1 MLNCRRGLTFHI
13 CHFLR
18 RLLQPI
24 YDRRTHS
31 TTFNTG
37 IDVIDALED
46 WSKKGLLQSNTL
58 FVTLHIHDLC
68 TIFPHESTMAAVQR
82 FLEEYVIDGRVQ
94 GITIP
99 NIIVLVR
106 LYLENQFLL
115 YDNKLYRQI
124 RGSGVNS
131 PLTLPLANIYLY
143 YWQQDLVAIVDKQHG
158 IFGRQDYHSPDF
170 SF

>member
-1 MLNCRRGLTFHI
+1 MVKCRRGLTNKI
-13 CHFLR
+13 SHFLT

-24 YDRRTHS
+24 YDRLTHS
-31 TTFNTG
+31 ITFKTG
-37 IDVIDALED
+37 IDVIDAVED

-58 FVTLHIHDLC
+58 FATLHIHDLC
-68 TIFPHESTMAAVQR
+68 TIFPHESTMAVVQR

-106 LYLENQFLL
+106 LFLQNQFLL
-115 YDNKLYRQI
+115 YENMLYQQI

-131 PLTLPLANIYLY
+131 PLTTLLANIYLH
-143 YWQQDLVAIVDKQHG
+143 YWQQDLVAIVDEQHG
-158 IFGRQDYHSPDF
+158 IFGR
-170 SF
+170 

>member
-1 MLNCRRGLTFHI
+1 MLNCRRGLTNKI
-13 CHFLR
+13 SHFLT

-31 TTFNTG
+31 ATLKTG

-99 NIIVLVR
+99 NIVALVR

-131 PLTLPLANIYLY
+131 PLTMLLANIYLH
-143 YWQQDLVAIVDKQHG
+143 YWQQDLVAIVDEQHG
-158 IFGRQDYHSPDF
+158 IFGR
-170 SF
+170 